1 MEEKQQIPE
10 EQPQENQSSAVLAP
24 ALKKNWASYFKE
36 FFMLFLAVFC
46 GFLAE
51 NYRESLSA
59 KKIEKEYILSLIEDL
74 KTDTTNLSGYISFRK
89 EKSVLMDSLAEMM
102 LSKDRNLFGNQIY
115 FLARQV
121 FNDQSFFYSD
131 GTIQQLKN
139 AGNLRLL
146 RKRNVVNELL
156 TYEKKVKVL
165 EEWDENDNRTKST
178 FREMGGRVFHSAEL
192 NATMDSEMRF
202 VMPTSNPQL
211 ITTDFGVINEIAFQ
225 IHYLSK
231 MTKGNSLR
239 AESLKSDAG
248 RLLELIHSEYKL
260 D

>member
-1 MEEKQQIPE
+1 MEENQAPE
-10 EQPQENQSSAVLAP
+10 NEKDLSNKELISSLK
-24 ALKKNWASYFKE
+24 KKNWKSYFKE

-51 NYRESLSA
+51 NYRESLSTQ
-59 KKIEKEYILSLIEDL
+59 KIEKEYILSLIEDL
-74 KTDTTNLSGYISFRK
+74 KTDTTNLSAYISFRR
-89 EKSVLMDSLAEMM
+89 EKSILMDSLAEMM
-102 LSKDRNLFGNQIY
+102 LSENRNLKGNQIY

-121 FNDQSFFYSD
+121 FNEQAFFYAD

-156 TYEKKVKVL
+156 KYEKKVKVL

-211 ITTDFGVINEIAFQ
+211 ITDDFGVINEIAFQ

-231 MTKGNSLR
+231 MTKGNRLR

-248 RLLELIHSEYKL
+248 RLLELIQAEYKL

>member
-1 MEEKQQIPE
+1 MEENQAPE
-10 EQPQENQSSAVLAP
+10 TEKDLSNQEVINSLK
-24 ALKKNWASYFKE
+24 KKNWKSYFKE

-74 KTDTTNLSGYISFRK
+74 KTDTTNLSLYITFRK

-102 LSKDRNLFGNQIY
+102 LSSQRNLYGNQIY

-121 FNDQSFFYSD
+121 FNEQAFFYSD

-146 RKRNVVNELL
+146 RKRNVVNALL

-165 EEWDENDNRTKST
+165 EGWDENDNRTKST
-178 FREMGGRVFHSAEL
+178 FRELGGKVFNSSEL
-192 NATMDSEMRF
+192 NKTMDSEMKF
-202 VMPTSNPQL
+202 VMPTDNPQL
-211 ITTDFGVINEIAFQ
+211 ITDDFATINEIAFQ

-239 AESLKSDAG
+239 AEFLRNDAG
-248 RLLELIHSEYKL
+248 KLLELIYAEYKL
-260 D
+260 N

>member
-1 MEEKQQIPE
+1 MEENQVPE
-10 EQPQENQSSAVLAP
+10 TDKDLSNKEVIKSLK
-24 ALKKNWASYFKE
+24 KKNWKSYFKE

-59 KKIEKEYILSLIEDL
+59 QKIEKEYILSLIEDL
-74 KTDTTNLSGYISFRK
+74 KTDTTNLSAYISFRK

-102 LSKDRNLFGNQIY
+102 LSENRSLMGNQIY

-121 FNDQSFFYSD
+121 FNEQAFFYAD

-146 RKRNVVNELL
+146 RKRNVVNALL

-178 FREMGGRVFHSAEL
+178 FREMGGKVFNSSEL
-192 NATMDSEMRF
+192 NKTMDSDMRF

-211 ITTDFGVINEIAFQ
+211 ITNDFKVINEVAFQ

-239 AESLKSDAG
+239 AESLKSDAA
-248 RLLELIHSEYKL
+248 RLLELIQAEYKL
-260 D
+260 N

>member
-1 MEEKQQIPE
+1 MEENKVPE
-10 EQPQENQSSAVLAP
+10 NEKDLSNQEVINTLK
-24 ALKKNWASYFKE
+24 KKNWKSYFKE

-51 NYRESLSA
+51 NYRESLSTQ
-59 KKIEKEYILSLIEDL
+59 KIEKEYILSLIEDL

-89 EKSVLMDSLAEMM
+89 EKSVLMDSLAQMM
-102 LSKDRNLFGNQIY
+102 LSENRNLMGNQIY
-115 FLARQV
+115 FLTRQV
-121 FNDQSFFYSD
+121 FNEQAFFYSD

-146 RKRNVVNELL
+146 RKRNVVNALL

-165 EEWDENDNRTKST
+165 EEWDENDNKTKTT
-178 FREMGGRVFHSAEL
+178 FREMGGKVFNSSEL
-192 NATMDSEMRF
+192 NKTMDSDMRF
-202 VMPTSNPQL
+202 VMPTTNPQL
-211 ITTDFGVINEIAFQ
+211 ITADFGTINEIAFQ

-239 AESLKSDAG
+239 AESLKSDAA
-248 RLLELIHSEYKL
+248 RLLELIQAEYKL
-260 D
+260 N